1 MRWNPDRGH
10 PPAKVLLIQFRRIGD
25 AVLVTPALDA
35 LRAAW
40 PEARIHLLTAPP
52 VPGLFA
58 GDARVDV
65 VWMRPPGLRLLGLA
79 RDLRREGFDA
89 VFDFQSLPLSA
100 FLARR
105 TGGYTVGFDKRGRGL
120 LYHRSVALAG
130 HAGSDYAADHKLDL
144 LRAVR
149 IPATLTP
156 PRLVPPPAAETAWAG
171 LPAGPRV
178 ALVPVSPRPH
188 KRWSLDAFAACARRL
203 HETADAVFL
212 VAGGPGESPVL
223 RETAAALGPVP
234 HRVQAFDGLAP
245 FAAALAGADLFVGND
260 NGPRHVAAALGV
272 PTVAY
277 FGPQNPTH
285 WTPPGT
291 DRHAVLW
298 DAARAR
304 GRPVRRDLVIVPPDP
319 AAAASA
325 AARLLETAPAA
336 P

>member
-1 MRWNPDRGH
+1 MRWNPDRGR

-35 LRAAW
+35 VRAAW
-40 PEARIHLLTAPP
+40 PEARVHLLTAPP

-58 GDARVDV
+58 GDSRIDV
-65 VWMRPPGLRLLGLA
+65 VWVRPGGLRVLALA
-79 RDLRREGFDA
+79 RELRREGFDA

-120 LYHRSVALAG
+120 LYHRPVALAA

-144 LRAVR
+144 LRAARV
-149 IPATLTP
+149 PAVLGP
-156 PRLVPPPAAETAWAG
+156 PRLVAPSAGEDAWAE
-171 LPAGPRV
+171 LPPGPRV

-188 KRWSLDAFAACARRL
+188 KRWSLGAFAACARRL
-203 HETADAVFL
+203 HETTNAVFL
-212 VAGGPGESPVL
+212 VAGGPGEAPVL
-223 RETAAALGPVP
+223 ADTAAALGTVP
-234 HRVQAFDGLAP
+234 HRVRAFDGLAP
-245 FAAALAGADLFVGND
+245 FAAALAGARLFLGND

-291 DRHAVLW
+291 DRHVVLW
-298 DAARAR
+298 DASRAR
-304 GRPVRRDLVIVPPDP
+304 GRSVRPDLVVVSPDP
-319 AAAASA
+319 EAAAAA
-325 AARLLETAPAA
+325 AARLLETVPAA